1 MQNSI
6 DLSIIIPLY
15 NEESNV
21 VPLHKAVTELLN
33 TLNQYS
39 SEIIYID
46 DGSTDKTSEKLFDMK
61 TGDSR
66 MKIIK
71 FRRNYGQSSA
81 LAAGFKIA
89 LGKIIVTMDGDLQN
103 DPRDITKMLQKLD
116 EGYDLVSGWRKNR
129 KDKLFLRKI
138 PSKIANLIIC
148 SVTHVKLHDT
158 GCALKVYRAEVAKR
172 INLYGELH
180 RFLPALA
187 KLEGARIT
195 EIPVRHHPRKFGKSK
210 YNLTRTF
217 KVIMDLLTL
226 NLFLKYLMKPGHFFG
241 ILAGSFFSLGTF
253 VAIWLAFIMSKSC
266 HLLDEMNNLSIL
278 LFVFITFGFQ
288 FVFLGLLA
296 DLILKTSDK
305 KEKYSLNFIQI
316 K

>member
-1 MQNSI
+1 M

-15 NEESNV
+15 NEENNV
-21 VPLHKAVTELLN
+21 LPLHKAIAKLLD
-33 TLNQYS
+33 TLNHYI
-39 SEIIYID
+39 SEVIYID
-46 DGSTDKTSEKLFDMK
+46 DGSTDQTSERLYALKARDP
-61 TGDSR
+61 R
-66 MKIIK
+66 IKIVK
-71 FRRNYGQSSA
+71 FRRNYGQSPA

-89 LGKIIVTMDGDLQN
+89 SGKIIVTMDGDLQN

-129 KDKLFLRKI
+129 QDKLFLRKI
-138 PSKIANLIIC
+138 PSKIANRIIC

-158 GCALKVYRAEVAKR
+158 GCALKVYRSEVAKR

-195 EIPVRHHPRKFGKSK
+195 EMPVRHHPRKFGKSK

-241 ILAGSFFSLGTF
+241 ALAGSFFFLSFFMG
-253 VAIWLAFIMSKSC
+253 AWLMLVMDKSRC
-266 HLLDEMNNLSIL
+266 LLNEINNLSIL
-278 LFVFITFGFQ
+278 LFIFLTFGFQ
-288 FVFLGLLA
+288 FIFLGLLA

-305 KEKYSLNFIQI
+305 KKRNSLNFIRI
-316 K
+316 R